1 MKAEIKITVPKE
13 WRGRTVYIWQTDI
26 QHAFSKKDEE
36 PLRQIKDTVKIKE
49 LTFSIPNKLDCA
61 TKINV
66 LSPKKDETDY
76 DHTIADACVMP
87 GEDVHLFLDKNYV
100 RAEGSLLNQQM
111 ADIYSY
117 YMPSMEN
124 LKKAYSEGDK
134 DKLARLVN
142 ETQQW
147 YVDWIKANPAAPGA
161 SYALYQISDPKMIV
175 EYAEILQPEALKSM
189 FYPYTENAILRAKKI
204 LQRRM
209 AQQALSEEQV
219 EAPDFSLNDLNGN
232 SVSLSDFRGK
242 WIIIDFWGSWCSPC
256 LKGIPE
262 LKEIYRQYG
271 DKIEIIGVDCNDSE
285 ESWRNA
291 VARLELPWVSVY
303 QPGEGT
309 VTKAYNVSAFPTK
322 VAINPNGKIQKI
334 YSGASPTFK
343 DDLAEWLK

>member
-1 MKAEIKITVPKE
+1 MNNLSKKVLLIIAFLGYIGTLKAEIKITVPKE

-147 YVDWIKANPAAPGA
+147 YVDWIKANPAAP
-161 SYALYQISDPKMIV
+161 
-175 EYAEILQPEALKSM
+175 
-189 FYPYTENAILRAKKI
+189 
-204 LQRRM
+204 
-209 AQQALSEEQV
+209 
-219 EAPDFSLNDLNGN
+219 
-232 SVSLSDFRGK
+232 
-242 WIIIDFWGSWCSPC
+242 
-256 LKGIPE
+256 
-262 LKEIYRQYG
+262 
-271 DKIEIIGVDCNDSE
+271 
-285 ESWRNA
+285 
-291 VARLELPWVSVY
+291 
-303 QPGEGT
+303 
-309 VTKAYNVSAFPTK
+309 
-322 VAINPNGKIQKI
+322 
-334 YSGASPTFK
+334 
-343 DDLAEWLK
+343 

>member
-1 MKAEIKITVPKE
+1 
-13 WRGRTVYIWQTDI
+13 
-26 QHAFSKKDEE
+26 
-36 PLRQIKDTVKIKE
+36 
-49 LTFSIPNKLDCA
+49 
-61 TKINV
+61 
-66 LSPKKDETDY
+66 
-76 DHTIADACVMP
+76 
-87 GEDVHLFLDKNYV
+87 
-100 RAEGSLLNQQM
+100 
-111 ADIYSY
+111 
-117 YMPSMEN
+117 
-124 LKKAYSEGDK
+124 
-134 DKLARLVN
+134 
-142 ETQQW
+142 
-147 YVDWIKANPAAPGA
+147 
-161 SYALYQISDPKMIV
+161 MIV